1 MENEDYDRE
10 YDFNRKT
17 DFSRD
22 ELLEIL
28 NAFLEHKPVFDEKFA
43 GVDMST
49 IKNPEINYPIDNV
62 THEYIGYDYTY
73 VRAAYRVS
81 GVVSDYGLL
90 DLDYLYNYEKMCEK
104 YQKHEGVDLSEE
116 KLDFLEIITILT
128 LIERANRHADGC
140 VYEYAVEDGTFYN
153 LLCRLEEIK
162 NEL

>member
-49 IKNPEINYPIDNV
+49 II
-62 THEYIGYDYTY
+62 H
-73 VRAAYRVS
+73 
-81 GVVSDYGLL
+81 
-90 DLDYLYNYEKMCEK
+90 LY
-104 YQKHEGVDLSEE
+104 
-116 KLDFLEIITILT
+116 
-128 LIERANRHADGC
+128 
-140 VYEYAVEDGTFYN
+140 
-153 LLCRLEEIK
+153 
-162 NEL
+162 